1 MEEPRTEEPAIDV
14 VRIMKEIR
22 ESIQRKREQGIYTDE
37 EIEEMARVRFRA
49 FAEGALIDERLLDRL
64 LGPSHDWNVASDY
77 LIRSHRTG
85 PAAAV
90 LVLAKKIVRPFVRLY
105 TDHIIDRQTQ
115 LNQYMVHLLHD
126 AIREITRLQVEVTA
140 LRTRCE
146 SLEREREAR
155 PFAGGPERPVA

>member
-1 MEEPRTEEPAIDV
+1 MEEPGPDAPPIDV

-49 FAEGALIDERLLDRL
+49 YAEGALIDQRLLDRL

-77 LIRSHRTG
+77 LIRSHRKG
-85 PAAAV
+85 ALAAV
-90 LVLAKKIVRPFVRLY
+90 LVMAKKVVRPFVRLY

-126 AIREITRLQVEVTA
+126 SIREVTRLQVEITA

-146 SLEREREAR
+146 ELEKEHAS
-155 PFAGGPERPVA
+155 APVPVRNEGSGS